1 MITYAPSD
9 EISQALE
16 DFSLYN
22 TDRKAQI
29 VAGYVQTGVG
39 QVSPFINNSWMCPDW
54 VFQSRVLIIMFYDGG
69 FQPAVYQP
77 FLDIPALASNV
88 DVHSAPNLL
97 ATIDIVSTCV
107 FNKLNDS
114 SLTNM

>member
-1 MITYAPSD
+1 
-9 EISQALE
+9 
-16 DFSLYN
+16 
-22 TDRKAQI
+22 
-29 VAGYVQTGVG
+29 
-39 QVSPFINNSWMCPDW
+39 
-54 VFQSRVLIIMFYDGG
+54 MFYDGG

-88 DVHSAPNLL
+88 DVHSAPDLF

-114 SLTNM
+114 SLILTCKPENSEVS